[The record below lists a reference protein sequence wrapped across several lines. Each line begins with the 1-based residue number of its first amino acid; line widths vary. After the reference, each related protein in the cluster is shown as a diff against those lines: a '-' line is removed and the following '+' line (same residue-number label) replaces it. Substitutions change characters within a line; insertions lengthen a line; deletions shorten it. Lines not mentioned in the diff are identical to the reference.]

1 MKCPICGSNARQYIK
16 DSNILYKC
24 LNNDCKAE
32 VAKETNNT
40 RLQYV
45 RNRIDNILK
54 SSTKNILVS
63 NIKKIRI
70 ETGLN
75 QGEIS
80 QALGF
85 SAQRYGTIERCDNVP
100 TISKLVDITN
110 IYDISLNEL
119 YNTVSLSEE
128 EYEKLNILVV
138 KQEKSD
144 SSDNTNTITI
154 EEDIKINEL
163 EKRIRDFENE
173 NGITERKI
181 FKNDRNEDSEEVV
194 ELKQK
199 LKELDSDLV
208 KYRKK
213 NNAVLRQGNIIDYYN
228 WIIAR
233 DIIGYKNKI

>member
-16 DSNILYKC
+16 NSNIVYKC
-24 LNNDCKAE
+24 LNNECKVE
-32 VAKETNNT
+32 IEKETNNT
-40 RLQYV
+40 RLRYV
-45 RNRIDNILK
+45 RNRIDSILK
-54 SSTKNILVS
+54 SNTRNILVS

-128 EYEKLNILVV
+128 EYAKLNILVV
-138 KQEKSD
+138 KQEKND
-144 SSDNTNTITI
+144 SSDNGNTSIII
-154 EEDIKINEL
+154 EEDKKINEL
-163 EKRIRDFENE
+163 EKKIRDFENE
-173 NGITERKI
+173 SGITERKI
-181 FKNDRNEDSEEVV
+181 FKNERNEDSEEVV
-194 ELKQK
+194 KLQKK
-199 LKELDSDLV
+199 LKELDSELV
-208 KYRKK
+208 TYRKK
-213 NNAVLRQGNIIDYYN
+213 NNAVLRQGNIVDYYN
-228 WIIAR
+228 WIIAKEL
-233 DIIGYKNKI
+233 IK